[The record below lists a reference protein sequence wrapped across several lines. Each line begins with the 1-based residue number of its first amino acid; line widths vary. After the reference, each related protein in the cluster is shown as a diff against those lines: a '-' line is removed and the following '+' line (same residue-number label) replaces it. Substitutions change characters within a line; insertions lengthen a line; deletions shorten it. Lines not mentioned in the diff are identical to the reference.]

1 MRTIAGFTA
10 CAAVLAFP
18 AAAVRAADEGKDA
31 EALQRR
37 MDEMQKKHDEDLKA
51 LREEIERIRAG
62 QAGKAA
68 PGKGIDDQVED
79 LDDRLKDLEKDMKA
93 ATRSKPDQRLI
104 NFSLDGLFAAGTSTA
119 TDPEILDL
127 QGGGHDPHK
136 RGFTVENVELS
147 ADGAVDPYFT
157 GEAHIVFSIS
167 PDGETETE
175 LEEMFL
181 ATTSLPAGFQFKLG
195 QFFTQFGRLNAT
207 HPHTWD
213 FVDQP
218 VVNTRMFGGDGMRGP
233 GASLSWLAPTPFPLE
248 FIGDVHN
255 ANGPQMTS
263 FIGAPGDSQVG
274 GRPPA
279 GRDVRSPA
287 DMVYTPRAKA
297 SFDLTPTTVLLPG
310 VSASYGPNGT
320 GSDGKTRILGADLTL
335 KWKPLANDAGFP
347 NLTWQNE
354 YMVRKFS
361 ASAFVDPAG
370 PTFVPGEVLDDA
382 GFYSQVTWGFRRDWT
397 VGVRYDWAKGRGGG
411 AGADP
416 NRDLRTRE
424 SIALTWYPSHFSKVR
439 LQVDRDRDHVIGR
452 PVTTVWLQFEILFG
466 AHGAHSF

>member
-1 MRTIAGFTA
+1 MRTIAGFA
-10 CAAVLAFP
+10 AFAAVLAIP
-18 AAAVRAADEGKDA
+18 AAAARAAGGGDET
-31 EALQRR
+31 EALRKRLDEVQRKN
-37 MDEMQKKHDEDLKA
+37 EEDLKA

-62 QAGKAA
+62 KAA
-68 PGKGIDDQVED
+68 PGKGLDEQVED
-79 LDDRLKDLEKDMKA
+79 LDDRVKDLEKDLKA
-93 ATRSKPDQRLI
+93 ALRSKPDQKLL
-104 NFSLDGLFAAGTSTA
+104 NLSLDGLFAAGSSTA
-119 TDPEILDL
+119 TDPQILDL

-157 GEAHIVFSIS
+157 AEGHIVFAIN
-167 PDGETETE
+167 PAGETETE

-181 ATTSLPAGFQFKLG
+181 TTTSLPGGFQAKVG
-195 QFFTQFGRLNAT
+195 QFFTQFGRLNAS

-233 GASLSWLAPTPFPLE
+233 GASLSWLAPTHFPLE
-248 FIGDVHN
+248 LTADVHN

-263 FIGAPGDSQVG
+263 FIGTPGDPQVG
-274 GRPPA
+274 GRPSA
-279 GRDVRSPA
+279 GRDTRSLA
-287 DMVYTPRAKA
+287 DMVYTPRATA
-297 SFDLTPTTVLLPG
+297 SFDLSPTTILLPG

-320 GSDGKTRILGADLTL
+320 GSDGRTRILGADMTL

-354 YMVRKFS
+354 YMVRKFG
-361 ASAFVDPAG
+361 ASSYVDPSG
-370 PTFVPGEVLDDA
+370 PTFVPGAVLDDA
-382 GFYSQVTWGFRRDWT
+382 GFYSQVNWGFRRDWT
-397 VGVRYDWAKGRGGG
+397 LGVRYDWAKGRGGG

-416 NRDLRTRE
+416 DRDLRTRE
-424 SIALTWYPSHFSKVR
+424 SIALTWYPSHFSKIR

-452 PVTTVWLQFEILFG
+452 PVTTVWLQFEILIG
-466 AHGAHSF
+466 AHGAHTF